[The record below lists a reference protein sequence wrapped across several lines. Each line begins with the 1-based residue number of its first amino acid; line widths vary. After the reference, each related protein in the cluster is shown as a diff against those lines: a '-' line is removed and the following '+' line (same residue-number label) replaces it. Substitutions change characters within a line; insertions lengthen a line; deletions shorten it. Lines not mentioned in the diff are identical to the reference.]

1 MLNASP
7 LNSAP
12 LNSLGV
18 ASQHNVIIIVGPGQT
33 PPEPQPGETLVPGAR
48 SYAWALRVLVGGV
61 DVTAQLTGTVTVDRE
76 EGAAGIAGFDLFIGP
91 GVPVTPPDWKGRA
104 VTIDYISTAKGET
117 TETRRY
123 TGSISQ
129 AAWSPVSRVLSCE
142 CSDQL
147 QQRVEALSV
156 AAIDALVGGHWSV
169 DVFEPVEGRSHWDYA
184 LERLGTRPASLDC
197 SPTGQLRV
205 TSWYA
210 TAPHFLFGPG
220 TTLYQ
225 SVELQQADLDRT
237 TNRIEIEFS
246 YRYSRLWQRNKNYS
260 WQSPETQGQTG
271 IGGFCLWRSNSH
283 ELPTRDM
290 IAEAASGN
298 GETLLSPDYYA
309 LPLTMANPCGDG
321 VTWQNTFDDLLLG
334 VSWVGARRWAQTV
347 TETYRL
353 TLATTAGE
361 GEQSRIVQ
369 RAGYTVN
376 IDDDRAEQ
384 WVDEPILGGNSGYSD
399 THIGAR
405 RDAALQVAL
414 LTAQAEIIAAHRE
427 TTLNWQVPTSL
438 ALDVDLVHALELA
451 DQGAHAIGKC
461 RRIADSFDLAS
472 GEAVTTISIAVMR
485 GGGVSDPLDL
495 PPRIG
500 AGSAGGG
507 GGGAAPANDLPT
519 QLGGRLSSPVYD
531 DALEGFAGN
540 YSSVTPGLELFP
552 RRMDAV
558 ADEIPAEDRDERQ
571 LETDRLYRVGIPNDL
586 LEL

>member
-1 MLNASP
+1 MLNGSP
-7 LNSAP
+7 LNSGP
-12 LNSLGV
+12 LNSL
-18 ASQHNVIIIVGPGQT
+18 PGGAAE
-33 PPEPQPGETLVPGAR
+33 PEYVVRGQ
-48 SYAWALRVLVGGV
+48 SFAWALRVLVAGT

-76 EGAAGIAGFDLFIGP
+76 EGAAGIAGFDLFIAP
-91 GVPVTPPDWKGRA
+91 GTPVAPPDWKGRA

-129 AAWSPVSRVLSCE
+129 AAWNPVSRVLSCE

-156 AAIDALVGGHWSV
+156 ADIDTLVGGYWSA

-210 TAPHFLFGPG
+210 TSPHFVFGPG

-260 WQSPETQGQTG
+260 WVSPETDGSTG
-271 IGGFCLWRSNSH
+271 IGGFCNWRRNSH
-283 ELPTRDM
+283 ELPNKEM
-290 IAEAASGN
+290 IADAASSN
-298 GETLLSPDYYA
+298 GETLLSPVYYD
-309 LPLTMANPCGDG
+309 LPPTMADPCLDG
-321 VTWQNTFDDLLLG
+321 SPWINNEEGLLLG
-334 VSWVGARRWAQTV
+334 VSWIGARRWVQTV

-353 TLATTAGE
+353 TLATSAGE

-369 RAGYTVN
+369 RAGYTVD
-376 IDDDRAEQ
+376 IEDDRAEE
-384 WVDEPILGGNSGYSD
+384 WTDEPILGGNSGSSD
-399 THIGAR
+399 LDDGVR
-405 RDAALQVAL
+405 RDAALTVAL
-414 LTAQAEIIAAHRE
+414 RTGQTEIIAAHRE
-427 TTLNWQVPTSL
+427 TTLLWQVPSSL
-438 ALDVDLVHALELA
+438 ALGIDLIHTLELA
-451 DQGAHAIGKC
+451 DQGAHAVGKC
-461 RRIADSFDLAS
+461 RRIVDTFDLGA
-472 GEAVTTISIAVMR
+472 GQAITTISIAVMR
-485 GGGVSDPLDL
+485 GGGVSDPLTL
-495 PPRIG
+495 PPRLG
-500 AGSAGGG
+500 AGGAGGG
-507 GGGAAPANDLPT
+507 DDGENGYANNLPT
-519 QLGGRLSSPVYD
+519 QLGGRLTSPPYD

-540 YSSVTPGLELFP
+540 YSSTTEGTELYP
-552 RRMDAV
+552 RRIEAET
-558 ADEIPAEDRDERQ
+558 DEIAAEDRDERQ
-571 LETDRLYRVGIPNDL
+571 LSSEALYRVGIPNNT